1 MNITW
6 WKGLFLFFSVFV
18 LTIIFER
25 LLIPALRRRH
35 AGQHI
40 LEIGP
45 AWHKEKEGTPTM
57 GGLGFMAAFLIT
69 VLLFGLYCFF
79 SGQKAGFLPL
89 ALLSLFAFLC
99 GAVGFVD
106 DPTRDSTMALME
118 MRGVVDVLIPRGGRG
133 LIRSVVE
140 HAKVPVI
147 ETGAGNCHLYVDS
160 EADLS
165 MALQVAVNAKTSRLS
180 KTIYPF
186 R

>member
-57 GGLGFMAAFLIT
+57 GGLGFMAAFLMAFT
-69 VLLFGLYCFF
+69 AF
-79 SGQKAGFLPL
+79 SPGKKPVFCHWRFCRFLR
-89 ALLSLFAFLC
+89 SFAARSDLWMIIANWLK
-99 GAVGFVD
+99 GK
-106 DPTRDSTMALME
+106 TRD
-118 MRGVVDVLIPRGGRG
+118 
-133 LIRSVVE
+133 
-140 HAKVPVI
+140 
-147 ETGAGNCHLYVDS
+147 
-160 EADLS
+160 
-165 MALQVAVNAKTSRLS
+165 
-180 KTIYPF
+180 
-186 R
+186 